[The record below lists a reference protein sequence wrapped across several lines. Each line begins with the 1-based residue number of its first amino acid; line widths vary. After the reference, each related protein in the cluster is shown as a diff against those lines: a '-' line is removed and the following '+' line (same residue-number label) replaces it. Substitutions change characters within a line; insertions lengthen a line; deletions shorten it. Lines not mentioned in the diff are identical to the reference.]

1 MTRSL
6 QQTAKRGLYAS
17 GWYDQR
23 ISQLMFPGVLVL
35 CYHGLRSS
43 SWQIGERAFPDLH
56 VDQATFEGHCSVLS
70 RTCHPID
77 LATWRRAREGGE
89 ALPSRPV
96 LVTFDDGYRS
106 LFDVARPI
114 LKRHGIRA
122 AIFVSTEAVETQQ
135 SFWFD
140 QVARGT
146 PSSAISVDDPLAPM
160 TIAQVK
166 TMSEEGF
173 EIGAHTV
180 SHPVLAARTAAEQR
194 YELAQCRDTLEK
206 WTGRRPLA
214 LAYPFGKPNTD
225 YSAETVSIARDLGF
239 ECAFTTQPDFVRP
252 AQSPL
257 ERSRFLMLAAVSP
270 SEIAHRIAHS
280 WHH

>member
-1 MTRSL
+1 MTGSF

-23 ISQLMFPGVLVL
+23 ISQLTFPGVLVL

-43 SWQIGERAFPDLH
+43 SWQTGEKAFPDLH
-56 VDQATFEGHCSVLS
+56 VDRETFDGHCSILS
-70 RTCHPID
+70 RACHPID
-77 LATWRRAREGGE
+77 LATWRRAREGRA
-89 ALPSRPV
+89 ALPARPV

-114 LKRHGIRA
+114 LKRHGIPA
-122 AIFVSTEAVETQQ
+122 AIFVSTEAVETQR

-140 QVARGT
+140 QAARGI
-146 PSSAISVDDPLAPM
+146 PSSMIADDDPLAPM

-180 SHPVLAARTAAEQR
+180 SHPVLAARTTEEQR
-194 YELAQCRDTLEK
+194 YELAECRDTLEK

-252 AQSPL
+252 EQPPFEL
-257 ERSRFLMLAAVSP
+257 SRFLMLAAVSP
-270 SEIAHRIAHS
+270 SEMAHRIAHS

>member
-1 MTRSL
+1 MTGSL

-23 ISQLMFPGVLVL
+23 ISQMTFPGVLVL

-43 SWQIGERAFPDLH
+43 SWRTGEKAFPDLH
-56 VDQATFEGHCSVLS
+56 VDQETFEGHCSILS

-77 LATWRRAREGGE
+77 LATWRRARESSA
-89 ALPSRPV
+89 ALPPRPV

-114 LKRHGIRA
+114 LKRHRIAA
-122 AIFVSTEAVETQQ
+122 AIFVSTEAVETQR

-140 QVARGT
+140 QAARGI
-146 PSSAISVDDPLAPM
+146 PSSAIAADDPLAPM

-166 TMSEEGF
+166 TMSAEGF

-180 SHPVLAARTAAEQR
+180 SHPVLAARTSEEQR
-194 YELAQCRDTLEK
+194 YELAECRDTLEK
-206 WTGRRPLA
+206 WTGRRPRA

-225 YSAETVSIARDLGF
+225 YSAETVNIARELGF
-239 ECAFTTQPDFVRP
+239 ESAFTTQPDFVRP
-252 AQSPL
+252 GQPPL
-257 ERSRFLMLAAVSP
+257 ELSRFLMLAAVSP
-270 SEIAHRIAHS
+270 SEMAHRIAHS